1 MRVKNPSRKT
11 SLRKSVEY
19 KKVADAEML
28 CPSCNSPDISIFY
41 ILKNVPVH
49 SVLLMPSRQAALN
62 YRRGDITLGL
72 CHCCGFIAN
81 FSFEPGLLEYSS
93 RCEETQAC
101 SQMFT
106 AFHQRLANYLIDR
119 FDLHN
124 KDIIEIGCGK
134 GEFLTLL
141 CQLGDNRGV
150 GFDPAYVKGRQ
161 QIAPTTQITFI
172 EDFFSEK
179 YSDYHADLIC
189 CKMTLEHIHQTSAF
203 MRTLRDSIG
212 DRHQTIVFF
221 QVPEV
226 LRILRQIAFWDI
238 YYEHCSYFS
247 RCSLTALCQ
256 QAGFDVIETWNDY
269 EGQYLMAAAK
279 PANGR
284 GPHETDDNIEQIKRY
299 VDFFASNYNCRLE
312 TWKQYLDKI
321 HRSKEKVVLWGSGSK
336 AVAFL
341 TTLNVRSQIKYVVD
355 INPYRW
361 GTFIAGSGQE
371 IVPPEFLQRYKP
383 DTVIV
388 VNPIYQQEI
397 RKSLTSMGLKA
408 SLTTLHL

>member
-1 MRVKNPSRKT
+1 VKNLSPKT
-11 SLRKSVEY
+11 SLKTLVESE
-19 KKVADAEML
+19 KGTANEKL
-28 CPSCNSPDISIFY
+28 CPACNSSDISIFY

-49 SVLLMPSRQAALN
+49 SVLLMPSRKTALN

-72 CHCCGFIAN
+72 CHYCGFIAN
-81 FSFEPGLLEYSS
+81 FSFEPELLEYSS
-93 RCEETQAC
+93 RCEESQAC
-101 SQMFT
+101 SQTFT
-106 AFHQRLANYLIDR
+106 TFHQRLANYLIDR

-150 GFDPAYVKGRQ
+150 GFDPAYVKDRRQ
-161 QIAPTTQITFI
+161 IDPAVRITFI

-179 YSDYHADLIC
+179 YSNCYADLIC
-189 CKMTLEHIHQTSAF
+189 CKMTLEHIHQTNAF
-203 MRTLRDSIG
+203 MRTLRGSIG
-212 DRHQTIVFF
+212 DRRETIVFF

-247 RCSLTALCQ
+247 KCSLTTLCQ
-256 QAGFDVIETWNDY
+256 EAGFDVIETWNDY
-269 EGQYLMAAAK
+269 EGQYLMIAAK
-279 PANGR
+279 PANSQT
-284 GPHETDDNIEQIKRY
+284 PHTIPDDIEEIKRC
-299 VDFFASNYNCRLE
+299 VGFFANNYNCQLE
-312 TWKQYLDKI
+312 TWKEYLEKI

-341 TTLNVRSQIKYVVD
+341 TTLNVHSQIKYVVD

-361 GTFIAGSGQE
+361 GTFIAGSGQK
-371 IVPPEFLQRYKP
+371 IVPPDFLQTYKP
-383 DTVIV
+383 DTVIA
-388 VNPIYQQEI
+388 VNPVYQQEI
-397 RKSLTSMGLKA
+397 RKLLASMGLKPC
-408 SLTTLHL
+408 LTTLHL